1 MHRPLPG
8 RLPDRSVAGPWRK
21 RWSTS
26 SSCSASLTRPD
37 ATREKTCLEH
47 AWEIRHEYGFAE
59 FSDRRHELEE
69 WLWAQVWTTTDGPKA
84 LFDGASAWLRGRG
97 VLLPGV
103 TVLARLV
110 SQIRDEVTGQLW
122 RALCELIAPV

>member
-1 MHRPLPG
+1 M
-8 RLPDRSVAGPWRK
+8 
-21 RWSTS
+21 
-26 SSCSASLTRPD
+26 
-37 ATREKTCLEH
+37 
-47 AWEIRHEYGFAE
+47 
-59 FSDRRHELEE
+59 
-69 WLWAQVWTTTDGPKA
+69 WAQVWTTTDGPKA